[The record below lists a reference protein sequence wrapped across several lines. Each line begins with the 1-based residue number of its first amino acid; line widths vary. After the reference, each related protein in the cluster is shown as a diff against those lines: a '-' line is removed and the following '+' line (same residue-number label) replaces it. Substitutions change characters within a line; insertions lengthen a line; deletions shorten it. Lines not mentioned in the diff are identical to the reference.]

1 MALLLE
7 AFDADPVDAF
17 EMPPLPNEDYL
28 NGFAE
33 GEAAAKEAFAQDQ
46 LTLKSEL
53 VQSVSDMAF
62 GYEEASAQMI
72 ANLDPLFKVMLKKL
86 LPATLSKGLNAML
99 YDLLISTAKIDAL
112 APITISVHPDQLEAA
127 KSALEDTTAN
137 LLLQSDLSL
146 GPHAALT
153 QSVSG
158 ESVLDLDAA
167 LSEINGVLDA
177 LPESQVRSL

>member
-1 MALLLE
+1 
-7 AFDADPVDAF
+7 
-17 EMPPLPNEDYL
+17 
-28 NGFAE
+28 
-33 GEAAAKEAFAQDQ
+33 
-46 LTLKSEL
+46 
-53 VQSVSDMAF
+53 
-62 GYEEASAQMI
+62 
-72 ANLDPLFKVMLKKL
+72 
-86 LPATLSKGLNAML
+86 ML

-137 LLLQSDLSL
+137 LLLRGDLSL